1 MPRTGQSKST
11 SQAPELDPTT
21 QALCEEVKKLRKK
34 RGWSLGELSVVSGV
48 SRSMLNQIEH
58 AKVNPTLA
66 VASRIAH
73 AFGMTLGQ
81 MLDTNHTAGN
91 IQVIRSDDKTY
102 FYRSDRQCRIRT
114 LSPLHLEKDVEFY
127 ELILHAKGSLRS
139 HAHFPGTR
147 EFITIQAGNVRVESG
162 KELVELGPG
171 DSANYAA
178 DIQHNIINQDKSEA
192 RAFLVVIYE

>member
-1 MPRTGQSKST
+1 MTGAGKSQST
-11 SQAPELDPTT
+11 PQGPGLDPTT

-34 RGWSLGELSVVSGV
+34 RGWSLGELSVASGV

-66 VASRIAH
+66 VASRIAQ
-73 AFGMTLGQ
+73 AFGLTLGQ
-81 MLDTNHTAGN
+81 MLDANHTAGN
-91 IQVIRSDDKTY
+91 IQVIRADHKTY

-147 EFITIQAGNVRVESG
+147 EFITVQDGHLSVESG
-162 KELVELGPG
+162 KEQIELAPG

-178 DIQHNIINQDKSEA
+178 DVQHNIVNLDKSEA